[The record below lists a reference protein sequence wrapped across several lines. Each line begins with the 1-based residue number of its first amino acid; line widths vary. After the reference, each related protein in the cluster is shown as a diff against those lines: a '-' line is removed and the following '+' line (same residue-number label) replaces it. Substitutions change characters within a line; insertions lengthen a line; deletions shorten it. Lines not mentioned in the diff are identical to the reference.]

1 MFTQVRF
8 SMVFGTPKGCTDT
21 KSSSAAAA
29 KHTNELALGGAA
41 VCVELDE
48 LGQER
53 AVMRYVQGC
62 TNSLGGKQSFV
73 MTRSCPI
80 RTPPA
85 TLAWPTTDLLV
96 FEGVSNCNSGSRL
109 RCCVRTQESC

>member
-1 MFTQVRF
+1 
-8 SMVFGTPKGCTDT
+8 MVLGTPKGCTDT
-21 KSSSAAAA
+21 RSSSAAAA

-62 TNSLGGKQSFV
+62 TNSLGGKQSLV
-73 MTRSCPI
+73 MTRNCPI

-96 FEGVSNCNSGSRL
+96 FEGGTSIG
-109 RCCVRTQESC
+109 E

>member
-1 MFTQVRF
+1 
-8 SMVFGTPKGCTDT
+8 
-21 KSSSAAAA
+21 
-29 KHTNELALGGAA
+29 
-41 VCVELDE
+41 
-48 LGQER
+48 
-53 AVMRYVQGC
+53 MRYVQGC

-96 FEGVSNCNSGSRL
+96 FEGAQAQVSNCSSVPRL
-109 RCCVRTQESC
+109 RCCVRTQESY